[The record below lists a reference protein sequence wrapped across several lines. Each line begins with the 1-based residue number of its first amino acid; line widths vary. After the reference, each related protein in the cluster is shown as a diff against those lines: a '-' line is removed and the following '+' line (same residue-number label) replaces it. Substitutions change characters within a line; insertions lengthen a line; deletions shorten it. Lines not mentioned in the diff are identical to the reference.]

1 MPEHTPPEITV
12 VVPVYNEARNIPE
25 FLARTVPILREH
37 CRSFEIIFAV
47 DPGTDGTESVI
58 LDARSTTP
66 EVKLLLF
73 SRRFGQPSATL
84 AGLEHSSGDAVLVM
98 DVDLQDPPELIP
110 DMLARWREGYEV
122 VYAQRRQRE
131 GETLVKR
138 SVAHFGYWFINK
150 FSDVDIPRNT
160 GDFRLLDRRVVE
172 EIGRF
177 PEAHG
182 FLRGMVA
189 LVGFSQIAVP
199 FDRPARYAGHGNYNR
214 FFGSLR
220 IGINGVVGFSTT
232 LLNMSTIVGLIA
244 AVLAFITGVTYVGF
258 KLAGTDFPVGNPT
271 IVVLVLFI
279 GGVQL
284 ICLGIIGLYI
294 GRIYDEVKRRPRYIV
309 DRSEG
314 FEDEIAAAPGL
325 PTRVAPA
332 PVVDVRAEPPPPSPA
347 REVGAS

>member
-1 MPEHTPPEITV
+1 
-12 VVPVYNEARNIPE
+12 
-25 FLARTVPILREH
+25 
-37 CRSFEIIFAV
+37 
-47 DPGTDGTESVI
+47 
-58 LDARSTTP
+58 
-66 EVKLLLF
+66 
-73 SRRFGQPSATL
+73 
-84 AGLEHSSGDAVLVM
+84 M

-110 DMLARWREGYEV
+110 EMLAKWREGYEV
-122 VYAQRRQRE
+122 VYAQRRQRS
-131 GETLVKR
+131 GETVVKR

-172 EIGRF
+172 QIRRF

-189 LVGFSQIAVP
+189 LVGFKQVAVP
-199 FDRPARYAGHGNYNR
+199 FDRPARHAGRGNYNR

-232 LLNMSTIVGLIA
+232 LLNMSMILGLMA
-244 AVLAFITGVTYVGF
+244 ALVAFITGATYIGF

-271 IVVLVLFI
+271 IVVLILLI

-309 DRSEG
+309 DRAEG
-314 FEDEIAAAPGL
+314 FGDAVGL
-325 PTRVAPA
+325 PPSLAIAESPGA
-332 PVVDVRAEPPPPSPA
+332 LVDVRSEPLPPTQP
-347 REVGAS
+347 REVGTS